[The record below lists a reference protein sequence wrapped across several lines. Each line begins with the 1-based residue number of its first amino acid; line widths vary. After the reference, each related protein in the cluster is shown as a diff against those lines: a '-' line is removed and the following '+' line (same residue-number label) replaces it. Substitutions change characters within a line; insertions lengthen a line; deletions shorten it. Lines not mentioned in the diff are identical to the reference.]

1 MKVVKKYCFPIFYF
15 LIALA
20 NASAQS
26 DARAELDS
34 NHVETGNPFVVHL
47 FLPKSLGQPRDI
59 DFSAWE
65 NLVPPQNILRQTEWN
80 SEGQF
85 FTKNLTIIFFDED
98 SLTLPPLPIR
108 LNGGETAL
116 TNPLE
121 IAVQPTPSSDNLID
135 MAPIK
140 DIRRERVRWMD
151 YLPWAIAIFAFML
164 LVVLAAWLIGRSQM
178 QRKQAAMSRVAGL
191 PPYELALKKLDAL
204 VQKQLWHKGLV
215 KEYCAELTFIV
226 REYLEKRYRILA
238 LESTSEEIL
247 NALQKTDF
255 PQHLRPELQ
264 NLLTKADLVKFA
276 KATPPETF
284 HEEAMTFAKK
294 IISETKPITIHQAPA
309 RP

>member
-47 FLPKSLGQPRDI
+47 SVPKSLGQPRDI

-98 SLTLPPLPIR
+98 SLTLPPLPIL

-121 IAVQPTPSSDNLID
+121 IAVLPTPSPNDLID

-178 QRKQAAMSRVAGL
+178 QRKQAAMSRNAGL
-191 PPYELALKKLDAL
+191 PPHELALKKLDAL

-226 REYLEKRYRILA
+226 REYLEKRYQILA